1 MTTLEATEL
10 LDKLTYQ
17 NKDFT
22 YDNSKLNSWYEV
34 LKDYDF
40 EDVMQVAKE
49 SMAEDRFQ
57 YQPPT
62 VYFLVKNLKKSFEKN
77 KLNSYKVYC
86 PICDRLFDSYDDQ
99 VRHFDRCSS
108 VEYIIREYLK
118 WYPND
123 AQPNKRDLYNMPESE
138 FKIRYLKL
146 LKHIHDNTTNASEKE
161 IISKII
167 YPQEERTTRNV

>member
-22 YDNSKLNSWYEV
+22 YDDKKLNSWYEV

-40 EDVMQVAKE
+40 EDVKQVVQE

-62 VYFLVKNLKKSFEKN
+62 VYFLVKNLKKSLEKN

-86 PICDRLFDSYDDQ
+86 PICNRLFDSYDEQ

-108 VEYIIREYLK
+108 VEYIIREYPK
-118 WYPND
+118 WYPGETLPD
-123 AQPNKRDLYNMPESE
+123 KKRLYNMSE
-138 FKIRYLKL
+138 NEFNMGYLKL
-146 LKHIHDNTTNASEKE
+146 LKRIYENTLNENERIRIGNYLFPEK
-161 IISKII
+161 
-167 YPQEERTTRNV
+167 